1 MTFLSMFLASTLR
14 RNNAAKRRA
23 NVHRVR
29 RSRAAGSV
37 LIHSG
42 QHDSCWLVRVY
53 SNACLTAAGYTA
65 RWWLNMCYAGWKW
78 KYTWVY
84 MACAAST
91 FTNKYSRYCSKLYQS
106 SEHSQAFNYGH
117 ERPNKPV
124 AKYTSSHR
132 RLHIACAICVFFCA
146 HYISY
151 MSRFFQSVSIA
162 LALRRLAH
170 THKHIHTQ
178 YTGFWPCG
186 RWLFLACVSRSSRR
200 RNYPTDIYE

>member
-65 RWWLNMCYAGWKW
+65 RLWLNMCYAGWKW

-91 FTNKYSRYCSKLYQS
+91 FTNKYSRCCSKLYQS

-117 ERPNKPV
+117 ERPNNRWQN
-124 AKYTSSHR
+124 TR
-132 RLHIACAICVFFCA
+132 R
-146 HYISY
+146 
-151 MSRFFQSVSIA
+151 
-162 LALRRLAH
+162 
-170 THKHIHTQ
+170 
-178 YTGFWPCG
+178 
-186 RWLFLACVSRSSRR
+186 
-200 RNYPTDIYE
+200 PTDVCILHVRFASSSARTISPICLAFSSQFRLLLLFGV